1 MTNVQIKFQLNGR
14 ETAIAAECAM
24 VEAQTN
30 YLVFKADNM
39 LANSVPYGCIESL
52 KINDVEVTDLSQAGI
67 AAVLLDESEEGSSS
81 DTGSSS
87 AEA

>member
-14 ETAIAAECAM
+14 ESAIVADCAV

-30 YLVFKADNM
+30 YLVFKADSM

-52 KINDVEVTDLSQAGI
+52 KINGVEVTDLSQAGI
-67 AAVLLDESEEGSSS
+67 AAVLLEEGNE
-81 DTGSSS
+81 GSTVKP
-87 AEA
+87 